1 MIKRI
6 TGVLVL
12 LLAGCADEAEPLPEP
27 ENVQTKLPFL
37 KEAESPLLDSLKPSG
52 SFNET
57 DAEKIERFHSERPEQ
72 PDPDIST
79 YAPGFSSSAIEE
91 LDEDGR
97 EALIPTFE
105 YLVQMTP
112 DEMEADAEAFLQ
124 AFRYGYAPFDFYGE
138 EVFLDSHDQ
147 LLEWISE
154 ADEETP
160 RQEFAQELR
169 ESYAFITDQHVMVDG
184 RNLQG
189 RPYVFHYA
197 DMLVYEENGRYLTED
212 GERLLRINGENP
224 SNYLVPSL
232 DSDGEIVYMP
242 GDYGEEEARWMF
254 ESTERTWSEEL
265 KTPSDAEIVN
275 RDGYITEWREAT
287 WLARIDT
294 LFVAENDPVS
304 FDDRLDRIID
314 LDEAEAAVIDIRSNR
329 GGHTRFAVEWAQEL
343 LGGYLH
349 SIDSFHLVT
358 NTLYSLVGPQ
368 RQFWA
373 DQGYDWEGLYRAFDH
388 YEFPRDP
395 TVHMDSGSFEKPDS
409 DTPVYVLIDERTGS
423 AAEWM
428 LSVMTDADN
437 VTLVGTPSHGNFMS
451 EAGMQAELPHSRIQF
466 NLPSS
471 MNVHPA
477 LFGREGI
484 GIEPDIWVLPGDELD
499 FTLAL
504 TDRLH
509 GTNE

>member
-1 MIKRI
+1 MKRL
-6 TGVLVL
+6 GAVLLIL
-12 LLAGCADEAEPLPEP
+12 LLAGCTEEAEPLPEP
-27 ENVQTKLPFL
+27 ENLHGKLDFSR
-37 KEAESPLLDSLKPSG
+37 EAASPLLDTFKQQGP
-52 SFNET
+52 FNES
-57 DAEKIERFHSERPEQ
+57 DAEILERLIEDRPERS
-72 PDPDIST
+72 DSDIST
-79 YAPGFSSSAIEE
+79 YAPGFSSSAIDE
-91 LDEDGR
+91 LDEEGR
-97 EALIPTFE
+97 EALIPTFD
-105 YLVQMTP
+105 YLVQMSRE
-112 DEMEADAEAFLQ
+112 EMEADAEAFLQ
-124 AFRYGYAPFDFYGE
+124 AFRYGYAPFDYYGE
-138 EVFLDSHDQ
+138 DVFLEAHDE
-147 LLEWISE
+147 LLGWVSE

-189 RPYVFHYA
+189 RPYVFNYA
-197 DMLVYEENGRYLTED
+197 ELHVYIENGRYITD
-212 GERLLRINGENP
+212 NGERLLSINGENP
-224 SNYLVPSL
+224 GDYLVPSL
-232 DSDGEIVYMP
+232 DDSGSIVYIP
-242 GDYGEEEARWMF
+242 GYYGEEASRWMF
-254 ESTERTWSEEL
+254 ESTERSWSEEL
-265 KTPSDAEIVN
+265 KTPTDAEIVN
-275 RDGYITEWREAT
+275 RDGYITEWKDKT

-294 LFVAENDPVS
+294 LFVADDDPLS
-304 FDDRLDRIID
+304 FDERLDRIID

-329 GGHTRFAVEWAQEL
+329 GGHTRYAVEWAQEL

-349 SIDSFHLVT
+349 SIDSFHLIT
-358 NTLYSLVGPQ
+358 NTLHSLVGPQ

-373 DQGYDWEGLYRAFDH
+373 DQGYDWEGLYRAFDQ

-395 TVHMDSGSFEKPDS
+395 TVHMDSGRFEEPDS
-409 DTPVYVLIDERTGS
+409 DTPVYVLMDERTGS

-437 VTLVGTPSHGNFMS
+437 VTLIGTPSHGNFMS

-484 GIEPDIWVLPGDELD
+484 GIEPDLWVLPGDELD

-504 TDRLH
+504 TERLY
-509 GTNE
+509 GSND